1 MKRLMRPA
9 VTRTFLASMG
19 VLLLAA
25 ITPVSSAKPLPLE
38 PPDPGRGIIGVK
50 VTVFPPAQTGWSSA
64 DVVYF
69 VRVVE
74 DSDRFG
80 AEGVIGSNYVK
91 GGQIYLLNAKPG
103 RYVAVGCKFVL
114 GTAGDIG
121 KAAFSKADIL
131 QSEVEVTAGGVVFMG
146 AIVAESSTNTQEPDQ
161 AQAHYLR
168 IIAPAAPSKGF
179 MARVFSGEFAY
190 TAEFTSIVR
199 EQAVAKAFWNK
210 AIAKHFKYEPAW
222 SSGLAARSLTPGG
235 VAAGSTA
242 TASSSD
248 RFLSAV
254 CVDVNAAKARASGQ
268 PQEAAKI
275 ARLIC
280 ESILTDW
287 DSSGC
292 RENLDQAPCKQ
303 RLASFDGSLKS
314 AGSSMLFAAAEAG
327 ETSICSVM
335 IAMGSDPNAAIS
347 TGWTPLMIAAAGNKL
362 ETVKLLLDK
371 GASRDVKNPD
381 GKTPATIAAES
392 GHQGIVEL
400 LTQASAR

>member
-1 MKRLMRPA
+1 
-9 VTRTFLASMG
+9 MG
-19 VLLLAA
+19 LLLLAA
-25 ITPVSSAKPLPLE
+25 VTAVSSAKPLPLE
-38 PPDPGRGIIGVK
+38 PPDPGRGVIGVK
-50 VTVFPPAQTGWSSA
+50 VKVFPPAQTGWSTA

-69 VRVVE
+69 VRVVK

-80 AEGVIGSNYVK
+80 AEGVIRSNYVK
-91 GGQIYLLNAKPG
+91 GGQVYLLNANPG
-103 RYVAVGCKFVL
+103 RYVAVGCEFVL

-121 KAAFSKADIL
+121 KAVFSKADIL
-131 QSEVEVTAGGVVFMG
+131 RSEVEVTAGGVVFMG
-146 AIVAESSTNTQEPDQ
+146 AIAAESSTNTHGSDQ

-168 IIAPAAPSKGF
+168 IIDPAAPKKGS
-179 MARVFSGEFAY
+179 MARAFSGVYPY
-190 TAEFTSIVR
+190 TAVFTSIVSD
-199 EQAVAKAFWNK
+199 QAAAKAFWNK
-210 AIAKHFKYEPAW
+210 AIAKHFKYARSW
-222 SSGLAARSLTPGG
+222 SSGLAARSLTPDG
-235 VAAGSTA
+235 VTTGSTSA
-242 TASSSD
+242 ASSSD

-292 RENLDQAPCKQ
+292 RESLDQAPCKQ

-335 IAMGSDPNAAIS
+335 IAMGSDPNAVIS
-347 TGWTPLMIAAAGNKL
+347 TGWTPLMIAAAGKNP
-362 ETVKLLLDK
+362 ETVRLLLDK

-392 GHQGIVEL
+392 GHPAIVEL
-400 LTQASAR
+400 LMQASAP

>member
-1 MKRLMRPA
+1 M
-9 VTRTFLASMG
+9 TRTFLLSIG
-19 VLLLAA
+19 LLLLAA
-25 ITPVSSAKPLPLE
+25 ITPVSWAKPLPLE

-50 VTVFPPAQTGWSSA
+50 VKVFPPAQTGWSNA

-74 DSDRFG
+74 DADRFG
-80 AEGVIGSNYVK
+80 AEGVISSNYVK
-91 GGQIYLLNAKPG
+91 GGHIYLLNAKPG

-131 QSEVEVTAGGVVFMG
+131 QSEVEVTAGGAAFMG
-146 AIVAESSTNTQEPDQ
+146 AILAESSTNTQELDQ
-161 AQAHYLR
+161 AQAHYLP

-179 MARVFSGEFAY
+179 GARAVPGDYAY
-190 TAEFTSIVR
+190 TAVFTRIVR
-199 EQAVAKAFWNK
+199 DQAAAKAFWNR
-210 AIAKHFKYEPAW
+210 AIAKHFKNEPAW
-222 SSGLAARSLTPGG
+222 SSGLAARSLTHVG
-235 VAAGSTA
+235 VTAGSTSA
-242 TASSSD
+242 ASPSD

-254 CVDVNAAKARASGQ
+254 CVDVNTAKARESGQ

-280 ESILTDW
+280 ESIVADW

-292 RENLDQAPCKQ
+292 RENLDQAPCKK

-347 TGWTPLMIAAAGNKL
+347 TGWTPLMIAAAGNKP
-362 ETVKLLLDK
+362 ETVKLLLEK
-371 GASRDVKNPD
+371 GANRELKNPD
-381 GKTPATIAAES
+381 GKTAATIAAES
-392 GHQGIVEL
+392 GHQGVVEL
-400 LTQASAR
+400 LTKAPAP

>member
-9 VTRTFLASMG
+9 VTRTSLACIG
-19 VLLLAA
+19 LLLLAA

-38 PPDPGRGIIGVK
+38 PPDPGRGNIGVK
-50 VTVFPPAQTGWSSA
+50 VKVFPPAQTGWGSA

-80 AEGVIGSNYVK
+80 AEGVISSNYVK

-103 RYVAVGCKFVL
+103 RYVAVGCEFVL

-121 KAAFSKADIL
+121 KAAFSRADIL
-131 QSEVEVTAGGVVFMG
+131 QTEVEVTAGGVVFMG
-146 AIVAESSTNTQEPDQ
+146 AILAESSTNTQELDQ

-168 IIAPAAPSKGF
+168 IIAPAATSKGF
-179 MARVFSGEFAY
+179 MARAFSGDYAY
-190 TAEFTSIVR
+190 TAVFTSIVR
-199 EQAVAKAFWNK
+199 DQAVAKAFWNK
-210 AIAKHFKYEPAW
+210 AIAKHFKDEPAW

-235 VAAGSTA
+235 IAAGSTF

-248 RFLSAV
+248 RFLSVV
-254 CVDVNAAKARASGQ
+254 CVDVNTAKARASGQ

-275 ARLIC
+275 AHLIC
-280 ESILTDW
+280 ESIMTDW

-292 RENLDQAPCKQ
+292 RENVDQAPCKK

-314 AGSSMLFAAAEAG
+314 AGSSMLYAAAEAG

-335 IAMGSDPNAAIS
+335 LAMGSDPNAAIS
-347 TGWTPLMIAAAGNKL
+347 TGKTPLMIAA
-362 ETVKLLLDK
+362 
-371 GASRDVKNPD
+371 
-381 GKTPATIAAES
+381 ES
-392 GHQGIVEL
+392 GRSEVVEL
-400 LTQASAR
+400 LTKASAP